1 MTVEKITDDDFP
13 TIGAIL
19 DSEEPEMKEAEAI
32 VRAAVVDELRNL
44 GVISEKKARKRLMKI
59 AQFLPPLEEK

>member
-1 MTVEKITDDDFP
+1 MTAEKITDDDFP

-32 VRAAVVDELRNL
+32 VRAAVVDELCTL
-44 GVISEKKARKRLMKI
+44 GVISEKKARKRLMKLTKV
-59 AQFLPPLEEK
+59 FPPLVK